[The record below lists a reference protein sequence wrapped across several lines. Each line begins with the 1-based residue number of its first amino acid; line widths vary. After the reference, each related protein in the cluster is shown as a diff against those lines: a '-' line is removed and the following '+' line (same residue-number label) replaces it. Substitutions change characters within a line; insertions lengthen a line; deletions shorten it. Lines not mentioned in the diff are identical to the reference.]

1 MDHREVPLPS
11 HSRLFGDYQIGGNS
25 RARAFEPVPESPFTV
40 PLNFS
45 NHGLPSSSQD
55 SSTSPPVNE
64 LASFSLRPPKCPQCK
79 GKRFDFTAYFHNP
92 KFFHSPPHELL
103 DLVER
108 SYILKNRL
116 QSILVT
122 YIVNDPRGDHMM
134 QDVRADILDWVCH
147 VANLSAEV
155 SQSLGHADGVEVALA
170 GVKLWTEGMANR
182 LGEHLER
189 CNGQKMEVPKGWRK
203 EVLSDSRKQWEKV
216 WIACANAC
224 AYHRGIAS
232 Q

>member
-1 MDHREVPLPS
+1 
-11 HSRLFGDYQIGGNS
+11 
-25 RARAFEPVPESPFTV
+25 
-40 PLNFS
+40 
-45 NHGLPSSSQD
+45 
-55 SSTSPPVNE
+55 
-64 LASFSLRPPKCPQCK
+64 
-79 GKRFDFTAYFHNP
+79 
-92 KFFHSPPHELL
+92 
-103 DLVER
+103 
-108 SYILKNRL
+108 
-116 QSILVT
+116 
-122 YIVNDPRGDHMM
+122 MM